1 MSRLNQCFRVLFVM
15 TRNADLIHPYFVPE
29 QKLPDFFIIEVD
41 IGESKRG
48 EIRESFAYQKEY
60 MEQQISQQVVFYRR
74 EEKQLRLYFDQF
86 YNLLPLKH
94 VLQYMFNQTM
104 CTNVLKN
111 HSRRL
116 KGQKRP

>member
-1 MSRLNQCFRVLFVM
+1 
-15 TRNADLIHPYFVPE
+15 
-29 QKLPDFFIIEVD
+29 
-41 IGESKRG
+41 
-48 EIRESFAYQKEY
+48 

-94 VLQYMFNQTM
+94 VLQYMFNQIM
-104 CTNVLKN
+104 WANVKKR

-116 KGQKRP
+116 KGQKRPEIPQNLNHFETEMCGPHVFEYMDRQIFLCHAQSVNPYTL

>member
-1 MSRLNQCFRVLFVM
+1 M
-15 TRNADLIHPYFVPE
+15 TRNAGLIHPYFVAE
-29 QKLPDFFIIEVD
+29 QKLLDFFIIEVH

-94 VLQYMFNQTM
+94 VLRYMFNQIM
-104 CTNVLKN
+104 CTNVFKKTLKKAQ
-111 HSRRL
+111 RP
-116 KGQKRP
+116 KRP